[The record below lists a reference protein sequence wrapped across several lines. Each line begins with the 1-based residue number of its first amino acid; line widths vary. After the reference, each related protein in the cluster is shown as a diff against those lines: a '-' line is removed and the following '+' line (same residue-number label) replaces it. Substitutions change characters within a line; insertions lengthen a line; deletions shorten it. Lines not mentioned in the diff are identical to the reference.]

1 MSPGIRRT
9 RAVAVVSCL
18 VLTLA
23 AVGVWHTRFGT
34 RLSAQTPLADRVND
48 RLRTLQDEA
57 ARLAGESRTLLGEV
71 RKLEVERDI
80 RLEEARRADAAVTGA
95 RNELNTI
102 EQRIEALEVQRVAGL
117 PEVRA
122 QLVNVYKRGR
132 TGYLRLLLSSDGLR
146 NFARANRAVTALA
159 YREERLIE
167 DHKRTL
173 EALRADRADLQAR
186 TRDLR
191 TRQADA
197 QQARRRAEEA
207 VAARNALIEQIDSRR
222 DLTAQY
228 VGELEVAHARIESQS
243 GTLAGAQSLLVPLA
257 PFRGTLDWP
266 VVGAVTGRFGQ
277 PSNRPGGALVRSG
290 IEVASPEGT
299 AVRAVHG
306 GTVSYAEGFAGLG
319 TLVIL
324 DHGDTNYSLYGY
336 LSSVSVQRG
345 QTVEA
350 GGEVGKVGASPAG
363 PPALYFE
370 MRIDGRSVDPVQW
383 LRPR

>member
-1 MSPGIRRT
+1 MSTGVTRT
-9 RAVAVVSCL
+9 RLLSLVSAVA
-18 VLTLA
+18 LTLA
-23 AVGVWHTRFGT
+23 AVGIWRAS
-34 RLSAQTPLADRVND
+34 LDAQQPAQSPLVDRVND
-48 RLRTLQDEA
+48 RLRALQDEA
-57 ARLAGESRTLLGEV
+57 TRLAGESRTLLGEV
-71 RKLEVERDI
+71 RKLEINRDI
-80 RLEEARRADAAVTGA
+80 RLEEARRADAAVAGA
-95 RNELNTI
+95 RNELTTLG
-102 EQRIEALEVQRVAGL
+102 QRIEALEQQRVAGL
-117 PEVRA
+117 PEVKA
-122 QLVNVYKRGR
+122 QLVNIYKRGR
-132 TGYLRLLLSSDGLR
+132 TGYLRLLMSGDGLR

-159 YREERLIE
+159 YREERLID
-167 DHKRTL
+167 DHTRTL
-173 EALRADRADLQAR
+173 EALRADRADLESR
-186 TRDLR
+186 TRGLR
-191 TRQADA
+191 TRQAEA
-197 QQARRRAEEA
+197 QQARQRAEEA

-228 VGELEVAHARIESQS
+228 VGELELAHAKIENQS
-243 GTLAGAQSLLVPLA
+243 GSLAGAQSVIVPLA

-266 VVGAVTGRFGQ
+266 VLGTVTGRFGQ

-290 IEVASPEGT
+290 IEIASPEGT

-324 DHGDTNYSLYGY
+324 DHGDSNSSQYGY

-350 GGEVGKVGASPAG
+350 GAEIGRVGTSPAG

-370 MRIDGRSVDPVQW
+370 MRIDGRSTDPVQW

>member
-1 MSPGIRRT
+1 MSTGLRRARVIVLASSIALALATTGLWRT
-9 RAVAVVSCL
+9 RVDAQQASQKPL
-18 VLTLA
+18 V
-23 AVGVWHTRFGT
+23 
-34 RLSAQTPLADRVND
+34 DRIND
-48 RLRTLQDEA
+48 RLRSLQDEA

-71 RKLEVERDI
+71 RKLEVDRDI
-80 RLEEARRADAAVTGA
+80 RLEQARRADAAVVSA
-95 RNELNTI
+95 RNELTLLG
-102 EQRIEALEVQRVAGL
+102 QRIEALEQQRVAGL

-122 QLVNVYKRGR
+122 HLVNVYKRGR
-132 TGYLRLLLSSDGLR
+132 SGYLRMLLSSDGLR
-146 NFARANRAVTALA
+146 NFARANRALTALA

-173 EALRADRADLQAR
+173 EALKADRSELQAR
-186 TRDLR
+186 TRDLQ

-197 QQARRRAEEA
+197 AQARRRAEEA

-228 VGELEVAHARIESQS
+228 VGELELAHARIESQA
-243 GTLAGAQSLLVPLA
+243 GTLAGAQSVIVPLA

-277 PSNRPGGALVRSG
+277 PSNRPGGGLVRSG

-299 AVRAVHG
+299 PVRAVHG

-324 DHGDTNYSLYGY
+324 DHGDTNFSLYGY

-350 GGEVGKVGASPAG
+350 GSEVGRVGASPAG